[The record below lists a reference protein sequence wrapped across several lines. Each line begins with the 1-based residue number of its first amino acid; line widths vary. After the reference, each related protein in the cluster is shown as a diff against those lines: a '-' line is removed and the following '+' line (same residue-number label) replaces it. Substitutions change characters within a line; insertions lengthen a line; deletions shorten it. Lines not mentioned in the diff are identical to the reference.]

1 MRRKN
6 DIWTHYPE
14 NDAIPEHYSCP
25 FGIVLRLPS
34 GRWEA
39 HTTTACYREV
49 KSPDELDIVE
59 SVGEFSIAPHAKSAI
74 LRAMAKRPITFPE
87 RKAS

>member
-1 MRRKN
+1 MMPSLN
-6 DIWTHYPE
+6 TTP
-14 NDAIPEHYSCP
+14 
-25 FGIVLRLPS
+25 VPS
-34 GRWEA
+34 GSSSDFQVADGKRTRQRRAIAKW
-39 HTTTACYREV
+39 

-59 SVGEFSIAPHAKSAI
+59 AVGEFSIAPHAKSAI